1 MDSNLRELSDDPLG
15 LLKSQQLHPLSAY
28 ASQTTSL
35 GPYQEYSLSDVHHYS
50 FMSMAYIKKLLQRLW
65 LHLVELMAIF
75 CQNLIFLISDL
86 ILSSLYAYCIIWGRR
101 KWGGLG

>member
-1 MDSNLRELSDDPLG
+1 MDSNLSELSDDPLG

-28 ASQTTSL
+28 ASQMMSL

-50 FMSMAYIKKLLQRLW
+50 FMSMAYIKMLLQRMW

-75 CQNLIFLISDL
+75 C
-86 ILSSLYAYCIIWGRR
+86 
-101 KWGGLG
+101 